1 MPAVFTDVE
10 PAAAEYLTM
19 LGFRAVQLRPDRYIL
34 GTVNSPAELP
44 ALGKE
49 VRDRANG

>member
-34 GTVNSPAELP
+34 GTASSPAELS
-44 ALGKE
+44 ALGKV
-49 VRDRANG
+49 VRNLADG